1 MLMKKIVVF
10 TGAGISAESGLS
22 TFRDHGGL
30 WDEFPIEEV
39 ATVNAWI
46 NNPKKVIGFYNL
58 RRKNCLNA
66 QPNMAHQNIK
76 KLEKKFNVQ
85 IITQNIDDLH
95 ERAGSEKILH
105 LHGEI
110 MFSRSTK
117 TGKTFRIKKDLKYG
131 DKCPD
136 NFLLRPHVV
145 WFGEAV
151 PKMQEAYK
159 IIYKAN
165 ILIIIGT
172 SLKVYPAA
180 DLINFVSENCKVYL
194 IDPDPELNI
203 SKVTHIKKNAVSG
216 TKELYEKL
224 MVDD

>member
-1 MLMKKIVVF
+1 MKNIVVF
-10 TGAGISAESGLS
+10 TGSGISAESGLS
-22 TFRDHGGL
+22 TFRNHEGL
-30 WDEFPIEEV
+30 WDKFPIDEV
-39 ATVNAWI
+39 ATSNAWI
-46 NNPKKVIGFYNL
+46 NNPKKVIDFYNL
-58 RRKNCLNA
+58 RRKKCLNA

-76 KLEKKFNVQ
+76 KLEKKFNLK

-95 ERAGSEKILH
+95 ERAGSKNVLH

-110 MFSRSTK
+110 MLSRSTK

-131 DKCPD
+131 DKCPE

-151 PKMQEAYK
+151 PKMQEACN
-159 IIYKAN
+159 IMFEAN
-165 ILIIIGT
+165 IVIIIGT

-180 DLINFVSENCKVYL
+180 DLINFVNENCKVFL

-203 SKVTHIKKNAVSG
+203 RKVTHIKKNAVKG
-216 TKELYEKL
+216 TKELYDKL
-224 MVDD
+224 MMDY

>member
-1 MLMKKIVVF
+1 MKNIVVF

-22 TFRDHGGL
+22 TFRDNGGL
-30 WDEFPIEEV
+30 WDKFPVQEV
-39 ATVNAWI
+39 ATPNAWI
-46 NNPKKVIGFYNL
+46 NNPKKVIDFYNL
-58 RRKNCLNA
+58 RRKKCLNA
-66 QPNMAHQNIK
+66 KPNIAHQNIK
-76 KLEKKFNVQ
+76 KLEKKFNVK

-95 ERAGSEKILH
+95 ERAGSKNVLH

-110 MFSRSTK
+110 MLSRSTK

-131 DKCPD
+131 DKCPE

-151 PKMQEAYK
+151 PKMQEACN

-165 ILIIIGT
+165 IVIIIGT

-180 DLINFVSENCKVYL
+180 DLINFVNENCKVFL

-203 SKVTHIKKNAVSG
+203 SNVTHIKKNAVNG
-216 TKELYEKL
+216 TKELYDKL
-224 MVDD
+224 MMDY

>member
-1 MLMKKIVVF
+1 MLMKNIVVF

-30 WDEFPIEEV
+30 WDQFPIEEV
-39 ATVNAWI
+39 ATINAWI
-46 NNPKKVIGFYNL
+46 NNPKKVIDFYNL

-76 KLEKKFNVQ
+76 KLEKKFNVT
-85 IITQNIDDLH
+85 IVTQNIDDLH
-95 ERAGSEKILH
+95 ERAGSKNVLH

-117 TGKTFRIKKDLKYG
+117 TGKIYKIKRDLKYG
-131 DKCPD
+131 DKCS
-136 NFLLRPHVV
+136 NNGLLRPHVV

-151 PKMQEAYK
+151 PKIQEAYN
-159 IIYKAN
+159 IVNKAN
-165 ILIIIGT
+165 IFIIIGT

-180 DLINFVSENCKVYL
+180 DLMNFVSKNCKIFL
-194 IDPDPELNI
+194 IDPDLELNI
-203 SKVTHIKKNAVSG
+203 SKVTQIKKNAVNG
-216 TKELYEKL
+216 TKELYNKL
-224 MVDD
+224 MIDY

>member
-39 ATVNAWI
+39 ATINAWI
-46 NNPKKVIGFYNL
+46 NNPKKVMDFYNL

-85 IITQNIDDLH
+85 IITKNIDDLH

-105 LHGEI
+105 LHVEI

-117 TGKTFRIKKDLKYG
+117 TGKRFRIKKDLNYG

-136 NFLLRPHVV
+136 NFLLRPDVV

-151 PKMQEAYK
+151 PKMQEAYN

-224 MVDD
+224 MFDD

>member
-39 ATVNAWI
+39 ATINAWI
-46 NNPKKVIGFYNL
+46 NNPKKVMDFYNL

-110 MFSRSTK
+110 MFSRCTN
-117 TGKTFRIKKDLKYG
+117 TGIMFRI
-131 DKCPD
+131 
-136 NFLLRPHVV
+136 
-145 WFGEAV
+145 
-151 PKMQEAYK
+151 
-159 IIYKAN
+159 
-165 ILIIIGT
+165 
-172 SLKVYPAA
+172 
-180 DLINFVSENCKVYL
+180 
-194 IDPDPELNI
+194 
-203 SKVTHIKKNAVSG
+203 
-216 TKELYEKL
+216 
-224 MVDD
+224 

>member
-1 MLMKKIVVF
+1 MLMKNIVVF

-22 TFRDHGGL
+22 TFRDNGGL
-30 WDEFPIEEV
+30 WDKFPVQEV
-39 ATVNAWI
+39 ATPNAWI
-46 NNPKKVIGFYNL
+46 NNPKKVIDFYNL
-58 RRKNCLNA
+58 RRKKCLNA
-66 QPNMAHQNIK
+66 QPNIAHQNIK
-76 KLEKKFNVQ
+76 KLEKKFNVK

-95 ERAGSEKILH
+95 ERAGSKNVLH

-110 MFSRSTK
+110 MLSRSTK

-131 DKCPD
+131 DKCPE

-151 PKMQEAYK
+151 PKMQEACN

-165 ILIIIGT
+165 IVIIIGT

-180 DLINFVSENCKVYL
+180 DLINFVNENCKVFL

-203 SKVTHIKKNAVSG
+203 RKVTHIKKNAVNG
-216 TKELYEKL
+216 TKELYDKL
-224 MVDD
+224 MMDY

>member
-1 MLMKKIVVF
+1 MKKIVVF

-39 ATVNAWI
+39 ATINAWI
-46 NNPKKVIGFYNL
+46 NNPKKVMDFYNL

-95 ERAGSEKILH
+95 ERAGSEKTLH

-136 NFLLRPHVV
+136 NFLLRPDVV

-224 MVDD
+224 MFDD

>member
-1 MLMKKIVVF
+1 MLMKNIVVF

-30 WDEFPIEEV
+30 WDQFPIEEV
-39 ATVNAWI
+39 ATINAWI
-46 NNPKKVIGFYNL
+46 NNPKKVIDFYNL

-76 KLEKKFNVQ
+76 KLEKKFNVT
-85 IITQNIDDLH
+85 IVTQNIDDLH
-95 ERAGSEKILH
+95 ERAGSKNVLH

-117 TGKTFRIKKDLKYG
+117 TGKTYKIRRDLKYG
-131 DKCPD
+131 DKCS
-136 NFLLRPHVV
+136 NNGLLRPHIV

-151 PKMQEAYK
+151 PKIQEAYN
-159 IIYKAN
+159 IVNKAN
-165 ILIIIGT
+165 IFIIIGT

-180 DLINFVSENCKVYL
+180 DLINFISKNCKVFL
-194 IDPDPELNI
+194 IDPDPELNN
-203 SKVTHIKKNAVSG
+203 SEVTHIKKNAVNG
-216 TKELYEKL
+216 TKELYNKL
-224 MVDD
+224 MMDY

>member
-1 MLMKKIVVF
+1 MLMKNIVVF

-22 TFRDHGGL
+22 TFRNRWGL
-30 WDEFPIEEV
+30 WDKFPIEEV
-39 ATVNAWI
+39 ATPNAWI
-46 NNPKKVIGFYNL
+46 NNPKKVIDFYNL

-76 KLEKKFNVQ
+76 KLEKKFKVK

-95 ERAGSEKILH
+95 ERAGSKNVLH

-110 MFSRSTK
+110 MLSRSTK

-131 DKCPD
+131 DKCPE

-151 PKMQEAYK
+151 PKMQEACN
-159 IIYKAN
+159 IMYKAN
-165 ILIIIGT
+165 IVIIIGT

-180 DLINFVSENCKVYL
+180 DLINFVNKNCKVFL
-194 IDPDPELNI
+194 IDPDPEINI
-203 SKVTHIKKNAVSG
+203 SKVTHIKKNAVNG
-216 TKELYEKL
+216 TKELYDKL
-224 MVDD
+224 MMDY

>member
-1 MLMKKIVVF
+1 MLMKNIVVF

-39 ATVNAWI
+39 ATLNAWI
-46 NNPKKVIGFYNL
+46 NNPRKVIDFYNL

-66 QPNMAHQNIK
+66 LPNMAHQNIK
-76 KLEKKFNVQ
+76 KLEKKFNVN

-95 ERAGSEKILH
+95 ERAGSKNVIH

-110 MFSRSTK
+110 MLTRSIG
-117 TGKTFRIKKDLKYG
+117 TGKTYRIRKDLKYG
-131 DKCPD
+131 DKCSD

-145 WFGEAV
+145 WFGEDV
-151 PKMQEAYK
+151 PKMKEALN
-159 IIYKAN
+159 IVNNAD

-180 DLINFVSENCKVYL
+180 DLINFVSENCKIFL
-194 IDPDPELNI
+194 IDPNPDLNI
-203 SKVTHIKKNAVSG
+203 VNVTHLKKNAVNG
-216 TKELYEKL
+216 TKELNERL
-224 MVDD
+224 MRDY